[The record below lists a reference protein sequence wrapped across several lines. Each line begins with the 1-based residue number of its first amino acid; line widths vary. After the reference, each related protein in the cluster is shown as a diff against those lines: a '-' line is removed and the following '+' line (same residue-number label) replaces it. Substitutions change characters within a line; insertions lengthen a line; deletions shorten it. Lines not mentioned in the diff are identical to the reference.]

1 MTTTK
6 NNEHKKLN
14 FSSEREQS
22 QACLNS
28 AEHEKNQGRKV
39 LNVPNK
45 REQNQTCL
53 DSAEREGLRPKGNVP
68 NLRFPEFQGEW
79 EELGLSELLD
89 FKNGLNPK
97 PDKFGKGIKFIS
109 VMDILNNAVITYDC
123 IKASV
128 DVTEKELS
136 DFSVEKGD
144 LLFQRSSE
152 TLEDVGRAN
161 VYMDDK
167 TAVFG
172 GFVIRGKKKGEYDPQ
187 YFNYLLRSPF
197 ARKRIIPMGAGA
209 QHFNI
214 GQEGLSKVKLH
225 FANIEEQKKIGKMLS
240 LLDERIAT
248 QNKIIEDLKKLK
260 SAIIDYAI
268 NSLNTDFAKFGS
280 LYEMAGEGGTPTTSN
295 ASFYDN
301 GKIPFVKIDDLKK
314 KYLTENKDFIT
325 ELGLQKSSAWL
336 VPTRS
341 ILFSNGATI
350 GEITITTYPVCT
362 KQGILGI
369 VPKPNIDVEFLY
381 YFMSSSYFRKAVSRI
396 VTEGT
401 MKTAYLK
408 DINNIRCP
416 IPKKEKQLDIA
427 KMPSALNFKI
437 DFEQS
442 ILKLFGSQKQ
452 YLLRQM
458 FM

>member
-1 MTTTK
+1 M
-6 NNEHKKLN
+6 HP
-14 FSSEREQS
+14 
-22 QACLNS
+22 
-28 AEHEKNQGRKV
+28 
-39 LNVPNK
+39 NVP
-45 REQNQTCL
+45 
-53 DSAEREGLRPKGNVP
+53 P
-68 NLRFPEFQGEW
+68 LRFPEFHGEW
-79 EELGLSELLD
+79 EEHGLSEYLD
-89 FKNGLNPK
+89 FKNGLNPDSK
-97 PDKFGKGIKFIS
+97 RFGKGIKFIS
-109 VMDILNNAVITYDC
+109 VMDILNNPVITYDC
-123 IKASV
+123 IRASV
-128 DVTEKELS
+128 QATDAEMS
-136 DFSVEKGD
+136 SFSVEYGD
-144 LLFQRSSE
+144 ILFQRSSE

-161 VYMDDK
+161 VYIDDK
-167 TAVFG
+167 VAVFG
-172 GFVIRGKKKGEYDPQ
+172 GFVIRGKKKANYNPL
-187 YFNYLLRSPF
+187 FFRYLLSSPY

-214 GQEGLSKVKLH
+214 GQEGLSKVLLN
-225 FANIEEQKKIGKMLS
+225 FPSIEEQTKIASLLH

-248 QNKIIEDLKKLK
+248 QSKLIEDLKKLK

-268 NSLNTDFAKFGS
+268 NSLDTDFAKFSS

>member
-1 MTTTK
+1 M
-6 NNEHKKLN
+6 
-14 FSSEREQS
+14 
-22 QACLNS
+22 
-28 AEHEKNQGRKV
+28 
-39 LNVPNK
+39 
-45 REQNQTCL
+45 
-53 DSAEREGLRPKGNVP
+53 
-68 NLRFPEFQGEW
+68 RFPEFSGEW
-79 EELGLSELLD
+79 EEHTLSEYLE
-89 FKNGLNPK
+89 FKNGLNPDAK
-97 PDKFGKGIKFIS
+97 RIGSGLPFIS
-109 VMDILNNAVITYDC
+109 VMDILSEGVINYDNIRGKVNA
-123 IKASV
+123 
-128 DVTEKELS
+128 TEKEIECFGVK
-136 DFSVEKGD
+136 DGD

-161 VYMDDK
+161 VYMDNR
-167 TAVFG
+167 TAIYG
-172 GFVIRGKKKGEYDPQ
+172 GFVIRGRKIGNYDPL
-187 YFNYLLRSPF
+187 FFKYLLATPL
-197 ARKRIIPMGAGA
+197 ARKRTCRMGAGA

-214 GQEGLSKVKLH
+214 GQEGLSKISLY
-225 FANIEEQKKIGKMLS
+225 FPSIEEQRKIAEFLS
-240 LLDERIAT
+240 LIDERIAT

-268 NSLNTDFAKFGS
+268 NSLDTDFAKFGS
-280 LYEMAGEGGTPTTSN
+280 LYETAGEGGTPTTSN

-301 GKIPFVKIDDLKK
+301 GKIPFVKIDDLKQ

-369 VPKPNIDVEFLY
+369 VPKSNIDVEFLY
-381 YFMSSSYFRKAVSRI
+381 YFMSSTYFKKAISRI

-408 DINNIRCP
+408 DIANILCP
-416 IPKKEKQLDIA
+416 IPTKEKQQGIA
-427 KMPSALNFKI
+427 KMPSALNSKI
-437 DFEQS
+437 DYEQS
-442 ILKLFGSQKQ
+442 LLKLFILQKQ

-458 FM
+458 FI